1 MKLKLILAI
10 MHNNTDTNNRTDTTN
25 IDSDNTVHAC
35 DTGVDLDV
43 QQHLWLGDDQSWILN
58 LRKSAVFL
66 HRLRAQSIVMSQIA
80 EK

>member
-10 MHNNTDTNNRTDTTN
+10 MHNNTDTTN
-25 IDSDNTVHAC
+25 IDSDNTVHAW
-35 DTGVDLDV
+35 DTSVHLDV
-43 QQHLWLGDDQSWILN
+43 QQHLWLGDDQLWILN
-58 LRKSAVFL
+58 LRKRAVFP